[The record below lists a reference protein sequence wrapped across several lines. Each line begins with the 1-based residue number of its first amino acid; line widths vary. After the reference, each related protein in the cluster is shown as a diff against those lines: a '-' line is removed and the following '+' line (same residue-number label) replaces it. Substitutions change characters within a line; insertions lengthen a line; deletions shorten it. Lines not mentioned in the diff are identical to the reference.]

1 MVTSERRPGG
11 EGQAPAGH
19 DGDVTLI
26 GVAVVLVVGYFVVTG
41 VAFLVR
47 PETVALYGLSPDG
60 PAGRTEVR
68 CYYGALALGLG
79 AFVGFLGT
87 RDLGREAITGVLM
100 IASAILV
107 VRVIGACIDRGWAEG
122 YNRLAVPTEM
132 GFVIALAGVLIIG

>member
-1 MVTSERRPGG
+1 MPS
-11 EGQAPAGH
+11 PAGH
-19 DGDVTLI
+19 DGAMTLI

-41 VAFLVR
+41 VAFMVR

-79 AFVGFLGT
+79 AFVAYLGT
-87 RDLGREAITGVLM
+87 NDLGREAITGVLM

-107 VRVIGACIDRGWAEG
+107 TRVAGAFVDRGWDES
-122 YNRLAVPTEM
+122 YTRMAVPTEI
-132 GFVIALAGVLIIG
+132 GFVVALTGVLLLG